1 MLPLVGGIWRG
12 VGVEIPCN
20 VIGMSTT
27 TEPIN
32 LRWAQG
38 QVYSS
43 ENRFRVL
50 VAGRRFGK
58 SYLSCVELVRGAI
71 EKPGE
76 TFFYCAPTYRMA
88 KDIAWRALKKLVP
101 KVWIRSKNE
110 TDLRIE
116 LINGS
121 TIELKGTENAVP
133 LSCFGG

>member
-1 MLPLVGGIWRG
+1 MITVAGAYGQRG
-12 VGVEIPCN
+12 AGVRKLCI
-20 VIGMSTT
+20 VIGMSQKSD
-27 TEPIN
+27 PIQ

-38 QVYSS
+38 EVFSCDK
-43 ENRFRVL
+43 RFRVL

-58 SYLSCVELVRGAI
+58 SYLSCVELLRGAI
-71 EKPGE
+71 NRPGE

-101 KVWIRSKNE
+101 KVWIKRKNE

-121 TIELKGTENAVP
+121 MIE
-133 LSCFGG
+133 